1 MSLEKERAG
10 EKQKGGEKLDG
21 AKAQRAAAV
30 PRLLLQELLG
40 VVHVLLHA
48 APGLHLV
55 DQGRVADLLDA
66 HGVLVRVGFA
76 ALVFQEI
83 RPIHASIHEVLVGL
97 RPRRGLVDVVAA
109 VVFFVGGLGA
119 VTVVHVVVVVVFL
132 RGAAEAKM
140 WPRETPK
147 SISHGHSSY
156 STHAGCHHGFFGK
169 AWRFGLVSHGLY
181 GV

>member
-21 AKAQRAAAV
+21 AEAQRAAAI

-40 VVHVLLHA
+40 VGHVLLHA

-55 DQGRVADLLDA
+55 DEGRVSDLLDA
-66 HGVLVRVGFA
+66 HGVVVLVGLA

-83 RPIHASIHEVLVGL
+83 RPIHASIHEFLVGL
-97 RPRRGLVDVVAA
+97 CPRRRVVDVIAA

-147 SISHGHSSY
+147 SISDGHSSY

-169 AWRFGLVSHGLY
+169 AWRFRLVSHGLY
-181 GV
+181 

>member
-10 EKQKGGEKLDG
+10 QKQKGGEKLDG
-21 AKAQRAAAV
+21 AEAQRAAAI
-30 PRLLLQELLG
+30 PRLLRQESLG
-40 VVHVLLHA
+40 VGHVLLHA
-48 APGLHLV
+48 AAGLHLINE
-55 DQGRVADLLDA
+55 GRVSDLLDA
-66 HGVLVRVGFA
+66 HGVVVRVGFA

-83 RPIHASIHEVLVGL
+83 RPIHASIHEFLVGL
-97 RPRRGLVDVVAA
+97 CPRRRLVDVIAA

-147 SISHGHSSY
+147 SITDGHSSY
-156 STHAGCHHGFFGK
+156 STHPGCHHGFFGK
-169 AWRFGLVSHGLY
+169 AWRFRLVSHGLY
-181 GV
+181 